1 MPAQILAQKIVSAL
15 KALPAADQYDS
26 GTPAQMNGII
36 AREIT
41 TYLTANCTVLVA
53 YAGVVGTSPEAISGP
68 NPIAGTV
75 APSSQGDPKTWLDV
89 LGHNI
94 AIGFLTQPGVVK
106 PLSPH
111 VSLQVPNDR
120 LSIFVPVGSSKDTH
134 DASDPCLDWW
144 TKVATGIFT
153 MINTQVSSPYPAS
166 LAGTGVATVTKLNL
180 I

>member
-1 MPAQILAQKIVSAL
+1 MPAQALAQKIVNAL
-15 KALPAADQYDS
+15 KALPESDQYNA
-26 GTPAQMNGII
+26 GTPAQMNGIV
-36 AREIT
+36 AQEIT
-41 TYLTANCTVLVA
+41 TYLLSNCTVVVA
-53 YAGVVGTSPEAISGP
+53 YAGVVGTSPEATAGP

-75 APSSQGDPKTWLDV
+75 APSSQGDPKTWLDT

-94 AIGFLTQPGVVK
+94 AIGFLTTSGVVK

-120 LSIFVPVGSSKDTH
+120 LSTFVPVGASKDTH

-153 MINTQVSSPYPAS
+153 MINTQVSPSYPAS
-166 LAGTGVATVTKLNL
+166 LAGTGVATVTKLSL